1 MRTAKNNHLCFNTFQ
16 KKTIFL
22 KEINRPFVSFK
33 QTNGH
38 IYIYIYMYVKNLSV
52 TCTDRQTEDV
62 FNSMNVFNNLNNAAP
77 TGSPLGPMGP
87 SEVGYGQTEN
97 WSYANSYTT

>member
-22 KEINRPFVSFK
+22 KEITDPLSVLNR
-33 QTNGH
+33 QMA
-38 IYIYIYMYVKNLSV
+38 IYIYICKKNLSV

>member
-1 MRTAKNNHLCFNTFQ
+1 MA
-16 KKTIFL
+16 
-22 KEINRPFVSFK
+22 
-33 QTNGH
+33 
-38 IYIYIYMYVKNLSV
+38 IYIYICVCVKNLSV